1 MLVLCRQEGQKI
13 QIGQDITITV
23 VEIIGD
29 RIRIGIDAP
38 KSIPVDRMEIAEQ
51 KKAGIRKNSAQP
63 PVNSFARLQ

>member
-1 MLVLCRQEGQKI
+1 MLVLCRQEGEKI

-38 KSIPVDRMEIAEQ
+38 RSIPVDRMEIAEQ
-51 KKAGIRKNSAQP
+51 KRAGIRKNSEQSS
-63 PVNSFARLQ
+63 VSSFAKLR